1 MSHQGKN
8 NTISPADKISDDTLL
23 GLHSLTQLMT
33 RLLALQP
40 LRTGVKVWYKFINNN
55 FDILVNQLFQGVLK

>member
-23 GLHSLTQLMT
+23 GLHSLSQLMT

-40 LRTGVKVWYKFINNN
+40 LRTGVKLWYKFRNNC
-55 FDILVNQLFQGVLK
+55 FDILVNQLFQDVLK

>member
-23 GLHSLTQLMT
+23 GLQSLTQLMT

-40 LRTGVKVWYKFINNN
+40 LRTGVKVWYKFINNC

>member
-40 LRTGVKVWYKFINNN
+40 LRTGVKVWYKFINNS